1 MALEDDIKRA
11 IDAELPAQLG
21 QALRARLEQ
30 GDEARA
36 QVKSLEIQLNAT
48 RVERDHERARR
59 ERAEAALV
67 QHGELGKR
75 ELALAER
82 ERNATIFELKTQLA
96 AQERLSGL
104 MNDVLLGLVRNT
116 EYRTVLT
123 EQKNLVIPGSNGCST
138 YTNIVTDTK
147 TTTQEAK

>member
-21 QALRARLEQ
+21 QALRTRLEQ
-30 GDEARA
+30 GDEALA
-36 QVKSLEIQLNAT
+36 QVKSLEVQLAAA
-48 RVERDHERARR
+48 RQERDAERARR
-59 ERAEAALV
+59 ERAETALL

-82 ERNATIFELKTQLA
+82 ERNAAIFELKAQLA

-104 MNDVLLGLVRNT
+104 MSDVLRGLVRNT
-116 EYRTVLT
+116 EYRTVLA
-123 EQKNLVIPGSNGCST
+123 EQKNLVIPGSNGCSG

-147 TTTQEAK
+147 TTTQEAT